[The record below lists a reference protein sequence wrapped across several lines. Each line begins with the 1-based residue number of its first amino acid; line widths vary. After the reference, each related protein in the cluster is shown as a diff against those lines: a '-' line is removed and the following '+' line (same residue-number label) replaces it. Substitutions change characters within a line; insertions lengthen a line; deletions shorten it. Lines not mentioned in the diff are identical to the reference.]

1 MTNEKKSHL
10 YTKKG
15 DSGKTHLASMKRV
28 SKAELRLET
37 YGTVDELNAHLG
49 VVRTLNCDPKTNE
62 ILISIQNSLFI
73 VGSDL
78 AFEEGTHPDDFQHVN
93 QESIAQLEKW
103 IDELD
108 ANVPALRQF
117 ILPGGSLTAAH
128 LHVARTICRRAER
141 LLVRFLENDIC
152 NPMILPFINRLSD
165 LLFILARYE
174 NAQDGIE
181 DIPWRK

>member
-1 MTNEKKSHL
+1 MSSIKKSNL

-28 SKAELRLET
+28 SKADARLET

-49 VVRTLNCDPKTNE
+49 VVRAMQSDVKTQE
-62 ILISIQNSLFI
+62 IIKQIQHNLFV

-78 AFEEGTHPDDFQHVN
+78 AFEEGTHPESFQQIN
-93 QESIAQLEKW
+93 ETNIQYLEDL

-108 ANVPALRQF
+108 ASVPALRQF
-117 ILPGGSLTAAH
+117 ILPGGTLIAAQ

-141 LLVRFLENDIC
+141 QLVQFLETNSC
-152 NPMILPFINRLSD
+152 NPFILPYLNRLSD

-174 NAQDGIE
+174 NHQHGIN
-181 DIPWRK
+181 DIPWEK